1 MRRPTLPAR
10 IAGIA
15 ALALVA
21 LALPSGALAAP
32 TGSQIAAPS
41 DPAFARYDADA
52 PSTLHVAGTTSGG
65 TGDVDL
71 RCYFGATSGLV
82 AAGVAVSGGSFTADV
97 PVTKALVS
105 ALADPQAYCVL
116 RAVPTGTAPAAP
128 PGQASAFQ
136 GPHIGWGWAQTNPI
150 GAGNDPN
157 PAELLQDYYV
167 SQAQAQAFND
177 YDSAGDCGL
186 CDTYLFDPTTFARSN
201 PIWWAN
207 AWLQYKVTGSITPRS
222 SVQVDGVDVYN
233 PHAAWSVAGY
243 ALADNPGLPGL
254 TVTNEVDP
262 ANGNVTI
269 TETDP
274 FASCTPQPATYPPTD
289 ASCASFSPPVVKLVR
304 KISQHDHGLQVTIA
318 DHWQSLDGQPHQLDA
333 MYADENRNANYATV
347 GHEGRWDFTG
357 LQDLSGGHSDC
368 AARGRS
374 GDRLAEDGR
383 LDAGRRRRIEPDRG
397 AHLWN
402 TSFRTDARLA
412 DQRGVCDGSLARSL
426 PAHDSGL
433 GGTGHHADLLARL
446 LAGLGAVEGG
456 RGRAGADRRSGRSAR
471 PAPGRRRHPDH
482 HTRHSL
488 HNGRRLPDYS
498 AADDDSRR
506 RREVQGPEAA
516 RPHADFCQAPPAP
529 RSLPARQGDAQ
540 GQRARPPRPRRRLE
554 AEGRQ
559 PADPRRTHRDCP
571 GEAAVAAPLPRAT
584 AGIAHR

>member
-347 GHEGRWDFTG
+347 GHEGRWDFTWTG
-357 LQDLSGGHSDC
+357 
-368 AARGRS
+368 
-374 GDRLAEDGR
+374 
-383 LDAGRRRRIEPDRG
+383 AGFK
-397 AHLWN
+397 
-402 TSFRTDARLA
+402 TY
-412 DQRGVCDGSLARSL
+412 
-426 PAHDSGL
+426 PA
-433 GGTGHHADLLARL
+433 GT
-446 LAGLGAVEGG
+446 
-456 RGRAGADRRSGRSAR
+456 
-471 PAPGRRRHPDH
+471 PI
-482 HTRHSL
+482 
-488 HNGRRLPDYS
+488 
-498 AADDDSRR
+498 
-506 RREVQGPEAA
+506 
-516 RPHADFCQAPPAP
+516 APPAAG
-529 RSLPARQGDAQ
+529 PATVLLKTDGSTPDGGDGSNPIGALTY
-540 GQRARPPRPRRRLE
+540 GTPPSELTLVWPTNAAYATGLSRARYQRTIPASGELVITQIYSHDFSLASVQSKAAA
-554 AEGRQ
+554 AEQ
-559 PADPRRTHRDCP
+559 ALIADPDGVRVPPPAAGDTPTSTPDTASTTVVGSP
-571 GEAAVAAPLPRAT
+571 TTAPPTTTAAAVAKCKVPKLRGRTLTSAKRLLRHAHCRLGKVTRKASARVRPGRVVASKPRAGSLRT
-584 AGIAHR
+584 RGARIAIALAKRP